1 MQGNDRYDSIS
12 ETRRYK
18 SMITRY
24 DPFREALSLRRAM
37 DQLFEQSFVRPN
49 MMSGAAPQLA
59 PMDICET
66 QNGYEVDVALPGV
79 RPEDIELTVDQN
91 TLTIRGRFSHQNEH
105 QDQPEGQAQAQQQA
119 QAGQT
124 PGQQQAQASQT
135 QGQQQTQQDGGQQT
149 QQGKTE
155 RHRRGHNWLS
165 REIVAGAFERVVT
178 FPRPNDTNN
187 VQTKFENGI
196 LTIMLPVSEGSRP
209 KRISITGGQSQP
221 KHGPVE
227 TGQRQEAAQRQETG
241 QRQEAGQRQG

>member
-1 MQGNDRYDSIS
+1 
-12 ETRRYK
+12 
-18 SMITRY
+18 MITRY

-105 QDQPEGQAQAQQQA
+105 QDQPEGQAQGQQQA
-119 QAGQT
+119 QAG
-124 PGQQQAQASQT
+124 QT
-135 QGQQQTQQDGGQQT
+135 QGQQQTQQDGGQQK
-149 QQGKTE
+149 QQGKME
-155 RHRRGHNWLS
+155 RHQRGHNWLS
-165 REIVAGAFERVVT
+165 REIVAGSFERVVT
-178 FPRPNDTNN
+178 FPRPIDTNN

-221 KHGPVE
+221 QQVPVE

>member
-1 MQGNDRYDSIS
+1 
-12 ETRRYK
+12 
-18 SMITRY
+18 
-24 DPFREALSLRRAM
+24 
-37 DQLFEQSFVRPN
+37 
-49 MMSGAAPQLA
+49 
-59 PMDICET
+59 
-66 QNGYEVDVALPGV
+66 V

-105 QDQPEGQAQAQQQA
+105 QDQPEGQTPGQQQA

-178 FPRPNDTNN
+178 FPRPIDTNN

-221 KHGPVE
+221 QQVPVE